1 MLCSIGLSNFKYFFV
16 MCRWSTAF
24 NKPRWFFNA
33 PKHVRFER
41 SKIVST
47 TRGAVA
53 SSFVCELL
61 LPTEGAR
68 SAKQKPKHTHTKGAS
83 DCEIQW
89 GSGSWFWNYAA
100 DIFNWVQFSLIMI
113 KSKGQFSANTHYRHP
128 IAHPWGRDMGCLL
141 WPWTWGG
148 GYEVGLLHFVI
159 FSDFMRIAKTLF
171 IY

>member
-61 LPTEGAR
+61 LPTEGACR
-68 SAKQKPKHTHTKGAS
+68 GPNAS
-83 DCEIQW
+83 NPARGRTLPGQERPSNGRPDASQRRL
-89 GSGSWFWNYAA
+89 GSM
-100 DIFNWVQFSLIMI
+100 LC
-113 KSKGQFSANTHYRHP
+113 P
-128 IAHPWGRDMGCLL
+128 
-141 WPWTWGG
+141 
-148 GYEVGLLHFVI
+148 VGLPGALSVDILALLLYWPTYAPITVRLTCTNHSAPYAPFWHILI
-159 FSDFMRIAKTLF
+159 FYFC
-171 IY
+171 